1 MRETRADT
9 RQAILL
15 AIALHVV
22 LFALMFAGLWWTRT
36 AVIVSAAGAPVE
48 AELVDANALSASM
61 RKVLSDRPEPAAPL
75 PEPQPEP
82 EPVEEPVA
90 PLPQPLPAPVP
101 EDAPTPPQSKP
112 QDFIPKPDTTEQ
124 AAVVATPTPTPSDEQ
139 KLQEEKRRQA
149 QVDLTEQKRQEEAER
164 KRRLAQEA
172 QETAERERKLAEI
185 QRKRAAA
192 AREIELA
199 EQRLKQIADAR
210 ALAQAGPASAATGAS
225 SASPPPGN
233 NGTDT
238 GLEARYAAALQEAI
252 LSKWTRPETVP
263 VGARCRLV
271 IKQLPGGEVMSAEV
285 SSPCAYDEQGRRS
298 IEAAVLKAQPLP
310 YAGFEKVFVRTLT
323 LNFEARDR

>member
-9 RQAILL
+9 QQAILL

-36 AVIVSAAGAPVE
+36 AVTVSAAGAPVE

-90 PLPQPLPAPVP
+90 PPPQPLPAPVP

-210 ALAQAGPASAATGAS
+210 ALAQAGPASTAAGAS